1 MRFTEEM
8 TERAHYDVLVAGG
21 GLAGV
26 AAAVAAARAGKRVL
40 LLEKSQKLGGLATL
54 GLINLFVPMCNGRGK
69 QIIFGMA
76 EEFLRLSIR
85 NGYGGVPEDF
95 VSGRIPEEKLA
106 FYRAEGKLPPRYMT
120 RFSPEIFALELTGLW
135 TCALTR
141 CSPAPPWRRR
151 AAASACWAS

>member
-85 NGYGGVPEDF
+85 NGYISPLQKKHRFGPHPGGEA
-95 VSGRIPEEKLA
+95 RILPRGGQAPAAVHDALFA
-106 FYRAEGKLPPRYMT
+106 GDLRAGADGPLRRSRRGP
-120 RFSPEIFALELTGLW
+120 AL
-135 TCALTR
+135 
-141 CSPAPPWRRR
+141 
-151 AAASACWAS
+151 